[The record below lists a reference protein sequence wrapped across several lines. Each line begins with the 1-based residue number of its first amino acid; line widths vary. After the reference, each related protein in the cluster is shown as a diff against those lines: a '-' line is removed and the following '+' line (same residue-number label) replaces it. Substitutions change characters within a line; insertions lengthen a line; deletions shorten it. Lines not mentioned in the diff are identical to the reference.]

1 MDTLII
7 LSYGCC
13 TAMFV
18 EVLCSLFD
26 VFYLLSSVS
35 WKLIVHSLHA
45 YTHLFYHDKLLH
57 KYLCFNSTRLHS
69 CQCLSTTFSPHYSY
83 VMLCWYTKIRRNS
96 DGQRPA
102 VALDVDGRIKL
113 SILEQK
119 LYLGNDTRYAGIY
132 RLTLIIRNHY
142 MMYQIASNSDYSEVI
157 QLLDISQGHYKY

>member
-1 MDTLII
+1 
-7 LSYGCC
+7 
-13 TAMFV
+13 
-18 EVLCSLFD
+18 
-26 VFYLLSSVS
+26 
-35 WKLIVHSLHA
+35 
-45 YTHLFYHDKLLH
+45 
-57 KYLCFNSTRLHS
+57 
-69 CQCLSTTFSPHYSY
+69 
-83 VMLCWYTKIRRNS
+83 MLCWYTKIRRNS